1 MEGGG
6 IDTGKDDRSGVRR
19 GLARH
24 LVAVQEEQRLRLS
37 RELHD
42 DLGQMLASVAL
53 ELHII
58 RAGSPEMGSLRS
70 ARRR

>member
-1 MEGGG
+1 MRAG
-6 IDTGKDDRSGVRR
+6 IATGKDDKARR
-19 GLARH
+19 RRLARH

-53 ELHII
+53 ELNTI
-58 RAGSPEMGSLRS
+58 RAGSEIGRASCRE
-70 ARRR
+70 RV